1 MAKWKLNLKT
11 KIMSVSVVP
20 LLILSIILSSYSAY
34 STYKSAYDEI
44 YHELHSMCVSIYEF
58 TITENE
64 DKSFTPSNLYN
75 SGKTGEVFNG
85 IKNSTGIDITVFD
98 GDTRSI
104 TTISGENGENAVGT
118 RAAPEVVEAVINSG
132 SEYFSDNVE
141 VNGTRYFGYYMP
153 IYGSEDSVSGM
164 TFAGKSR
171 ANVEKS
177 IAASIRNTVIISLIP
192 TLLVIAISLAVSGGM
207 VRTLGHAVKFMNRI
221 ADGDT
226 SCAPESELIERSD
239 EIGEM
244 GRSAVKLQQS
254 LKHLISSDP
263 LTGLLNRRSCNIML
277 HEMYENGESYTA
289 VMCDIDHF
297 KIFNDKYGH
306 ACGDDVLKAVSD
318 ILIQNTENCGFTA
331 RWGGEEFLII
341 LKGSD
346 GEDHMDKV
354 RRIRSEIKNTY
365 VVHGEQK
372 LSVIMTFGV
381 QASEKE
387 MTPEE
392 VINLA
397 DRKLYYGKNH
407 GRDCIIDSI
416 PEV

>member
-1 MAKWKLNLKT
+1 MTKCKLNLKT

-34 STYKSAYDEI
+34 SSYKSAYDEI

-58 TITENE
+58 TISENE
-64 DKSFTPSNLYN
+64 EKHFTLSSLSH

-85 IKNSTGIDITVFD
+85 IKNSTGIDISVFD

-104 TTISGENGENAVGT
+104 TTVSGGNAVGT
-118 RAAPEVVEAVINSG
+118 KAAPEVVEAVLNSG

-153 IYGSEDSVSGM
+153 IYGSDGTVSGM
-164 TFAGKSR
+164 AFAGKSR

-177 IAASIRNTVIISLIP
+177 IAASIRNAVIISLIS

-207 VRTLGHAVKFMNRI
+207 VRTLGYAVKFMNRI

-226 SCAPESELIERSD
+226 GCAPEKELIERSD
-239 EIGEM
+239 EIGDM

-263 LTGLLNRRSCNIML
+263 LTCLLNRRSCNIML
-277 HEMYENGESYTA
+277 QELYKSGESYTA

-297 KIFNDKYGH
+297 KSFNDKYGH
-306 ACGDDVLKAVSD
+306 ACGDDVLKAVSE
-318 ILIQNTENCGFTA
+318 ILIKDTKNCGFTA

-341 LKGSD
+341 LKSAD
-346 GEDHMDKV
+346 GKDPMDTV
-354 RRIRSEIKNTY
+354 HRIRSEIKNAGIIQG
-365 VVHGEQK
+365 GER
-372 LSVIMTFGV
+372 LSVTMTFGV
-381 QASEKE
+381 QSSEKE
-387 MTPEE
+387 IPPEE

-407 GRDCIIDSI
+407 GRDCIINII